1 MESQRVGHDW
11 VTFTSLLSNFQVQ
24 GTIPSTI
31 ITLLWNRSQEFWFP
45 QGIHPAVGFCW
56 VIWQFYFQGV
66 LCVCV
71 CVNQKMIFFKKISR
85 EKHQIIVFFSGWK
98 EEWIRKLTACFL
110 KCFLTEHWGC
120 KSEKKK
126 SHWNMCDWLFFAWH
140 LVVTW
145 KNCSFDLWE
154 GAPWE
159 TTGKRKGFGFVLCIH
174 RNLNGSPRTDPGNLE
189 GGLWTQSLPI
199 IWFPV
204 MLQERPK
211 SRRQKNVFSY
221 LLF

>member
-1 MESQRVGHDW
+1 MAVL
-11 VTFTSLLSNFQVQ
+11 F
-24 GTIPSTI
+24 P
-31 ITLLWNRSQEFWFP
+31 EFF
-45 QGIHPAVGFCW
+45 VFCVW
-56 VIWQFYFQGV
+56 TKKW
-66 LCVCV
+66 
-71 CVNQKMIFFKKISR
+71 FFKKIF
-85 EKHQIIVFFSGWK
+85 KIK
-98 EEWIRKLTACFL
+98 APDYCFL
-110 KCFLTEHWGC
+110 LWMERGVDQKVHCVLFKVL
-120 KSEKKK
+120 
-126 SHWNMCDWLFFAWH
+126 SHWTLR
-140 LVVTW
+140 LQVW
-145 KNCSFDLWE
+145 KKNKSLKHVRLTILCLTLSGNLENCSFDLWE

-204 MLQERPK
+204 MLQEGPK

>member
-71 CVNQKMIFFKKISR
+71 CVNQKMIFLKKISR

-126 SHWNMCDWLFFAWH
+126 KSLKHVRL
-140 LVVTW
+140 TI
-145 KNCSFDLWE
+145 
-154 GAPWE
+154 
-159 TTGKRKGFGFVLCIH
+159 LC
-174 RNLNGSPRTDPGNLE
+174 LTLSGNLE
-189 GGLWTQSLPI
+189 ELQFWPVGGSSMGNHREEKRLWVCSLHSQEPEWITKNWPWKPGRWAVDTEPTNNLIPCHASRETQ
-199 IWFPV
+199 
-204 MLQERPK
+204 K
-211 SRRQKNVFSY
+211 
-221 LLF
+221 

>member
-31 ITLLWNRSQEFWFP
+31 LTLLWNRSQEFWFP

-71 CVNQKMIFFKKISR
+71 CVNQKMIFLKKISR

-126 SHWNMCDWLFFAWH
+126 KSLKHVRL
-140 LVVTW
+140 TI
-145 KNCSFDLWE
+145 
-154 GAPWE
+154 
-159 TTGKRKGFGFVLCIH
+159 LC
-174 RNLNGSPRTDPGNLE
+174 LTLSGNLE
-189 GGLWTQSLPI
+189 ELQFWPVGGSSMGNHREEKRLWVCSLHSQEPEWITKNWPWKPGRWAVDTEPTNNLIPCHASRETQ
-199 IWFPV
+199 
-204 MLQERPK
+204 K
-211 SRRQKNVFSY
+211 
-221 LLF
+221 

>member
-1 MESQRVGHDW
+1 MAV
-11 VTFTSLLSNFQVQ
+11 L
-24 GTIPSTI
+24 
-31 ITLLWNRSQEFWFP
+31 FP
-45 QGIHPAVGFCW
+45 GCFV
-56 VIWQFYFQGV
+56 
-66 LCVCV
+66 CVCV
-71 CVNQKMIFFKKISR
+71 CEPKNYFLKKNFK
-85 EKHQIIVFFSGWK
+85 
-98 EEWIRKLTACFL
+98 RKAPDYCFL
-110 KCFLTEHWGC
+110 LGMERGVDQKAHCVLFKVLSHWTLRLQVW
-120 KSEKKK
+120 KKKK